1 MSLNQEQL
9 DGLAAFVCVA
19 ELRGFSAAAVRLGM
33 SPSAVS
39 QTIQKL
45 ETRLGAAL
53 FARTTR
59 SVSLTEAGER
69 YLARVAPAVDE
80 LSSAA
85 EELSDVDARP
95 AGLLRLN
102 VSRAAYLFALRPILP
117 AFIASY
123 PEVELEISIDSAL
136 VDIVRLGFD
145 AGMRYSDMVE
155 RDMVSVRVGPP
166 LASYA
171 VATPAYLERRGVP
184 KRPQDLLTHECIRYR
199 YLSSGRI
206 QGWLFERGK
215 KRSEIAVS
223 GALVLND
230 DAAMV
235 DAALAGMG
243 IAYLTSGYVSEHLSQ
258 GRLVRVLSEYSPE
271 MPALSLY
278 YPSRRRITRRLRG
291 LLDFLRNAPGADGA
305 TVKARR
311 RPGRRGSRA

>member
-1 MSLNQEQL
+1 MPINQEHL
-9 DGLAAFVCVA
+9 DGLVTFVCVA

-45 ETRLGAAL
+45 ETRLGTPL

-59 SVSLTEAGER
+59 SVSLTDAGER
-69 YLARVAPAVDE
+69 YLARVSPAVDE

-85 EELSDVDARP
+85 EEVSVVGARP
-95 AGLLRLN
+95 AGPLRLN

-117 AFIASY
+117 AFLAAY
-123 PEVELEISIDSAL
+123 PEVELEVSIDSAL

-155 RDMVSVRVGPP
+155 RDMVSVRVGPS
-166 LASYA
+166 LASYV
-171 VATPAYLERRGVP
+171 VAAPAYLERRGVP
-184 KRPQDLLTHECIRYR
+184 KRPQDLLTHDCIRYR
-199 YLSSGRI
+199 YPSSGRI
-206 QGWLFERGK
+206 QSWLFEKGK

-235 DAALAGMG
+235 DATLAGLG
-243 IAYLTSGYVSEHLSQ
+243 IAYLTSGYVNEHLSH
-258 GRLVRVLSEYSPE
+258 GRLERVLSDYSPE
-271 MPALSLY
+271 MPALSVY
-278 YPSRRRITRRLRG
+278 YPSRRRITRRLRA
-291 LLDFLRNAPGADGA
+291 LLDFLRDAPGATGVSA
-305 TVKARR
+305 KARR
-311 RPGRRGSRA
+311 RPGRRASRA